1 MLQRLVQTE
10 KTCSHIHCLSTFP
23 DVDSHLVKTSLSFS
37 WNPVSWISR
46 FFSPLETSVTLSP
59 VKTRWLACSRDR
71 AETQTETKKPL
82 RRQTDLYCL
91 WFFSTAGFRCVGLV
105 LHWFRC
111 QSKTVTAGS
120 TYCTCGK
127 VCDSLV
133 GTVCF
138 SPVLVMFL
146 LGCGKSISRGWRDNG
161 NMWLVKD
168 WPRPV
173 IS

>member
-1 MLQRLVQTE
+1 MGRCKL
-10 KTCSHIHCLSTFP
+10 CLFKFP
-23 DVDSHLVKTSLSFS
+23 DSCWFDKGLLIIFLKPGFL
-37 WNPVSWISR
+37 NQRI
-46 FFSPLETSVTLSP
+46 FFPLETSETLNS
-59 VKTRWLACSRDR
+59 VKTRWLASFRDR

-105 LHWFRC
+105 LHWFHC

-146 LGCGKSISRGWRDNG
+146 LGCGKRISRGWRDNG

-168 WPRPV
+168 WPQPV

>member
-1 MLQRLVQTE
+1 MEPCQNKDGWQFLGTEQRETDGDKEAPE
-10 KTCSHIHCLSTFP
+10 KADGLIL
-23 DVDSHLVKTSLSFS
+23 
-37 WNPVSWISR
+37 
-46 FFSPLETSVTLSP
+46 
-59 VKTRWLACSRDR
+59 LAV
-71 AETQTETKKPL
+71 
-82 RRQTDLYCL
+82 
-91 WFFSTAGFRCVGLV
+91 FSTAGFRCVGLV
-105 LHWFRC
+105 LHWFHC

-146 LGCGKSISRGWRDNG
+146 LGCGKSISGGWGDNG
-161 NMWLVKD
+161 NMWLVKN
-168 WPRPV
+168 WPQQV